1 MQNQLLIQYGAIRAM
16 IGSNVETIKKLID
29 QAENLKKIVEGL
41 GTGNEEIKRNI
52 NEEIAKIE
60 NTIGDL
66 ITQTENL
73 FDKYNEFV
81 KDVFS
86 K

>member
-1 MQNQLLIQYGAIRAM
+1 M